1 MLQRQ
6 PSEVLVFYDEKVS
19 VALLSIVWLSKS
31 YYMNPNGGG
40 KNGKIQW
47 RPIFVD
53 QLNQIDSKN

>member
-40 KNGKIQW
+40 KNGKIQ
-47 RPIFVD
+47 
-53 QLNQIDSKN
+53 